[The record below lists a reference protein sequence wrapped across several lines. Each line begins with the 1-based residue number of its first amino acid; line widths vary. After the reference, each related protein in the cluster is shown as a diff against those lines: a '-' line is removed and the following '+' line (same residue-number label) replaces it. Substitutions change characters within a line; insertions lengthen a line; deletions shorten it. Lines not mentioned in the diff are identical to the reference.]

1 MCVAITL
8 FSQVRSVAQRPETLR
23 LLRAGP
29 GEEKQV
35 EVHALLHVVVPGAAR
50 YAKPNSFGLR
60 HHFAFNLALES
71 VLRVR
76 GIAHAGIDRSAQGN
90 NCYEPLLHSS
100 TRFHGFSVN
109 NFSLYPF
116 RGERFFPAILRSEPR
131 CEPSYC
137 SFLVTGYVAVSVWIK
152 RDDMLFLAK
161 IFLARCSKAFY
172 WTLVQYARQ
181 RGVQVSGVRFRVSGF
196 SRGLKPEL

>member
-1 MCVAITL
+1 STRCAL
-8 FSQVRSVAQRPETLR
+8 QSHSSHKLDR
-23 LLRAGP
+23 LLSGRRLFGSC
-29 GEEKQV
+29 ERVLDRKKQV

-50 YAKPNSFGLR
+50 YAKRSSFGLR

-76 GIAHAGIDRSAQGN
+76 RIAHAGIDRSAQGN

-137 SFLVTGYVAVSVWIK
+137 SFLVT
-152 RDDMLFLAK
+152 
-161 IFLARCSKAFY
+161 
-172 WTLVQYARQ
+172 
-181 RGVQVSGVRFRVSGF
+181 
-196 SRGLKPEL
+196 

>member
-1 MCVAITL
+1 MTRQSHADSVRGSLTINQAKYRQRCEELTEHRGRGRAGNDQNQLDVCCNHTALQI
-8 FSQVRSVAQRPETLR
+8 RSVAQRPETLR

-29 GEEKQV
+29 GGEKQV

-60 HHFAFNLALES
+60 HHVAFTLALES

-116 RGERFFPAILRSEPR
+116 RGERFFPLSSD
-131 CEPSYC
+131 PS
-137 SFLVTGYVAVSVWIK
+137 LGANPHI
-152 RDDMLFLAK
+152 
-161 IFLARCSKAFY
+161 ARFSSPDTSQC
-172 WTLVQYARQ
+172 QY
-181 RGVQVSGVRFRVSGF
+181 G
-196 SRGLKPEL
+196 